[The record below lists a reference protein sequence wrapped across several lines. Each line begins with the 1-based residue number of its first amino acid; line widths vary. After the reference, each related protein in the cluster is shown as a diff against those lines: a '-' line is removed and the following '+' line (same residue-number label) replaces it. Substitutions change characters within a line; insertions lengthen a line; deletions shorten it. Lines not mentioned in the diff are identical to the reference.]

1 MLEAKNVVKTFDGFR
16 ALDGLTMTVPKGA
29 VYGLVGPNG
38 AGKSTII
45 RHLAGIYRQDS
56 GEVLLDGQPVYES
69 PAVKRR
75 MTVIGDDW
83 YYFPQANIREMARFF
98 AGMYPA
104 FSWERY
110 EKLKQVFPLD
120 EKMMLRRMSKGM
132 QKQAAFWLTVCCMPE
147 YLILDEPVDG
157 LDPVMRRQ
165 VWSLLL
171 GDVAERGTTVL
182 VSSHNLRELEDV
194 CDHVGILNHG
204 KVLLERSLSD
214 LQDNTVKLQ
223 VAYQGVTEPVLPAE
237 LNILHRSHVGRVYT
251 YIVRGSREEILRRMQ
266 ITDPVLLE
274 SIPLTLEE
282 IFIYELGGVEYAA
295 KDILL

>member
-16 ALDGLTMTVPKGA
+16 ALDSLNMTVPKGA

-56 GEVLLDGQPVYES
+56 GEVLLDGQPVYEN

-83 YYFPQANIREMARFF
+83 YYFPQANIREMTRFF
-98 AGMYPA
+98 AGLYPA

-132 QKQAAFWLTVCCMPE
+132 QKQAAFWLAVCCMPE

-171 GDVAERGTTVL
+171 GDVSERGTTVL

-194 CDHVGILNHG
+194 CDHVGILNRG
-204 KVLLERSLSD
+204 QVLLERSLSD

-223 VAYQGVTEPVLPAE
+223 VAYAGVTEPMLPSE

-251 YIVRGSREEILRRMQ
+251 YIVRGSRAEILRRME
-266 ITDPVLLE
+266 ITEPLLLE

-282 IFIYELGGVEYAA
+282 IFIYELGGVDYAA

>member
-1 MLEAKNVVKTFDGFR
+1 MLEVKNVVKTFDGFR

-56 GEVLLDGQPVYES
+56 GEVLLDGQPVYENTE
-69 PAVKRR
+69 AKRR
-75 MTVIGDDW
+75 MAVIGDDW
-83 YYFPQANIREMARFF
+83 YYFPQAGIREMAKFF
-98 AGMYPA
+98 AGIYPD

-223 VAYQGVTEPVLPAE
+223 VAYQGVTEPPLPAE

-251 YIVRGSREEILRRMQ
+251 YIVRGSSQEILRRMQ
-266 ITDPVLLE
+266 ITEPVLLE

-282 IFIYELGGVEYAA
+282 IFIYELGGVDYAA

>member
-251 YIVRGSREEILRRMQ
+251 YIVRGSSEEILRRMQ
-266 ITDPVLLE
+266 ITDPVLPE